1 MTVTAVIV
9 SHDGARWLPQ
19 VLDALAGQTR
29 VPDTVVAL
37 DTGSRDDSVAL
48 LRESLGADRVRQ
60 LPAGTPY
67 AEAVR
72 AGLEAAGTSAATEWV
87 WLLHDDS
94 APAPT
99 ALEELLAAAGTRSE
113 AALLGPKLR
122 EWPSLR
128 RLLEIGVSVTGTARR
143 ETGLERGEY
152 DQGQHDR
159 VRRVLAVNTAG
170 LLVRRDAL
178 ERIPLAADLPF
189 LATDLDLGWRAARAG
204 LVTLVVPA
212 AVVFHAEAAHRGR
225 RPHGP
230 RRPRR
235 EERAAL
241 LRTVLANCA
250 PAAVP
255 LLLVRLLLGSVLRV
269 VGLLL
274 VRAPGEAWDEAVA
287 AAGTF
292 GRPWALARARRIR
305 RLPRSER
312 APHREVRALLP
323 PVWLPYRHGVDEVTD
338 TLGHV
343 ADAAREAV
351 ARRAGDRSRTWA
363 LLAVVLL
370 VAVALV
376 AARPVLGRGALVGE
390 GLLPAPESVATWWS
404 LLVHEPVGAW
414 VLPAAAAATLL
425 GGSAGLL
432 VSAVVVLAVPAAA
445 LTALRF
451 LGLLVDR
458 VPAWWGALSYG
469 LLAVVTG
476 VSGQGMI
483 GPLVGLVLLPL
494 LARSALDLLPG
505 AAPERRRRA
514 RWRVTGWLA
523 LLAAFVPSGWM
534 LAVVVGLAVLPRA
547 ARRGGLRGALPVL
560 VPLVVSPLLLLPW
573 WVPRLDVPGLLLL
586 DAGLPVAVPALDA
599 WQVLGARVGGGAAPA
614 WWALGALVAAT
625 AALVRR
631 ETRTLVLGAWGL
643 VVAALALAA
652 VLQRTTVSVPG
663 TGGEVTASFVFPLLV
678 AQAAALVAAAL
689 AGDGLLRRYA
699 GASFGWR
706 QPVLAVVALAAL
718 TTPLLG
724 LAWWASGAGTA
735 DLDRVT
741 ERGVPT
747 YMAQLSADETGYDVL
762 VLATDDDTGRVTW
775 SVRSGE
781 GAVLGEEG
789 ARLATAYDVATD
801 EAVRA
806 LARDG
811 DPTAVSRLVERGIGY
826 LYAAPP
832 ADRGLVTVLDGVS
845 GLAPA
850 STDARRSGA
859 WQLDGSGRQPRP
871 ESEDRAQ
878 PGLFAAQVVAVGVV
892 GVLAAPGRR
901 RAEP

>member
-1 MTVTAVIV
+1 MTVTALIV

-29 VPDTVVAL
+29 APDTVVAV
-37 DTGSRDDSVAL
+37 DTGSRDGSVAL
-48 LRESLGADRVRQ
+48 LREALGAEQVHE
-60 LPAGTPY
+60 LPADTPY

-72 AGLEAAGTSAATEWV
+72 AGLEAVGATAATEHV

-99 ALEELLAAAGTRSE
+99 ALEELLAVAAARPE

-128 RLLEIGVSVTGTARR
+128 RLLEVGVSVTGTARR

-159 VRRVLAVNTAG
+159 VRHVLAVNTAG
-170 LLVRRDAL
+170 LLVRRDVL

-230 RRPRR
+230 PHPRR

-255 LLLVRLLLGSVLRV
+255 LLLVRLLLGSLLRV

-292 GRPWALARARRIR
+292 GRPWALARARRSR

-312 APHREVRALLP
+312 APHREVRALLSP
-323 PVWLPYRHGVDEVTD
+323 AWLPYRHGVDAITD
-338 TLGHV
+338 TLGYL
-343 ADAAREAV
+343 ADAGRDAL
-351 ARRAGDRSRTWA
+351 ARRAGDRSRTWSVLAVLA
-363 LLAVVLL
+363 LLVL
-370 VAVALV
+370 ALV
-376 AARPVLGRGALVGE
+376 AARPVLERGALVGE
-390 GLLPAPESVATWWS
+390 GLLPAPEAVATWWS

-414 VLPAAAAATLL
+414 VLPAAVVATLL
-425 GGSAGLL
+425 GGSTALL
-432 VSAVVVLAVPAAA
+432 VSAVVVLAVPAATLA
-445 LTALRF
+445 ALRF
-451 LGLLVDR
+451 LRRLVDR
-458 VPAWWGALSYG
+458 APAWWGALSYG

-476 VSGQGMI
+476 VSGSGML

-534 LAVVVGLAVLPRA
+534 LAVAVGVLVLVVAARMGGVRA
-547 ARRGGLRGALPVL
+547 ALPAL
-560 VPLVVSPLLLLPW
+560 VPLAVSPLLLLPW
-573 WVPRLDVPGLLLL
+573 WVPRLDAPGLLLL

-599 WQVLGARVGGGAAPA
+599 WQVLGARVGGGAPG

-652 VLQRTTVSVPG
+652 VLQRATVSVPG
-663 TGGEVTASFVFPLLV
+663 TGADVTASFVFPLLV

-689 AGDGLLRRYA
+689 AGDGLLHRYA

-706 QPVLAVVALAAL
+706 QPVLAVVVLAAL
-718 TTPLLG
+718 TTPVLG
-724 LAWWASGAGTA
+724 LAWWATGAGTD

-747 YMAQLSADETGYDVL
+747 YMAQLSADEVGFDVL
-762 VLATDDDTGRVTW
+762 VLTAEEAGRTTW

-789 ARLATAYDVATD
+789 ARMVTPYDVATD

-811 DPTAVSRLVERGIGY
+811 DPTAVGRLVERGIGY
-826 LYAAPP
+826 VYATPP

-871 ESEDRAQ
+871 SSDDSVQ
-878 PGLFAAQVVAVGVV
+878 PWLFAGQVVAVVAV

-901 RAEP
+901 REEP

>member
-1 MTVTAVIV
+1 MTVTALIV

-29 VPDTVVAL
+29 APDAVVAV
-37 DTGSRDDSVAL
+37 DTGSRDGSVPL
-48 LRESLGADRVRQ
+48 LHEAFGDDRVLE

-72 AGLEAAGTSAATEWV
+72 AGLEVAGRSATEWV

-99 ALEELLAAAGTRSE
+99 ALKELLAAATARPE

-128 RLLEIGVSVTGTARR
+128 RLLEVGVSVTGTARR

-170 LLVRRDAL
+170 LLARRDVL

-204 LVTLVVPA
+204 LVTLVVPT
-212 AVVFHAEAAHRGR
+212 AVVFHAEAAQRGR

-230 RRPRR
+230 PHPRR

-250 PAAVP
+250 PGAVP
-255 LLLVRLLLGSVLRV
+255 FLLVRLLLGSVLRAL
-269 VGLLL
+269 GLLL
-274 VRAPGEAWDEAVA
+274 VRAPREAWDEVVA
-287 AAGTF
+287 AAATF
-292 GRPWALARARRIR
+292 GRPWSLVRARHVR
-305 RLPRSER
+305 RLPRAQR
-312 APHREVRALLP
+312 APHRDVRALLP
-323 PVWLPYRHGVDEVTD
+323 SAWLPYRHGVDAVTD
-338 TLGHV
+338 TLGYL
-343 ADAAREAV
+343 ADAARDGV
-351 ARRAGDRSRTWA
+351 ARRAGDRTRMWSV
-363 LLAVVLL
+363 LAVVAL
-370 VAVALV
+370 VVLAVV
-376 AARPVLGRGALVGE
+376 AARPVLARGELVGE

-414 VLPAAAAATLL
+414 VLPAALVATVL
-425 GGSAGLL
+425 GGSAALL
-432 VSAVVVLAVPAAA
+432 VSAVVVLAVPAATLA
-445 LTALRF
+445 ALRF
-451 LGLLVDR
+451 LRRLVDR
-458 VPAWWGALSYG
+458 APAWWGALTYG

-476 VSGQGMI
+476 VTGSGMV

-505 AAPERRRRA
+505 GTAERRRRA

-523 LLAAFVPSGWM
+523 LLAAFVPSAWV
-534 LAVVVGLAVLPRA
+534 LAAVVVLLVLVAGAGQRTLRGVLPA
-547 ARRGGLRGALPVL
+547 V
-560 VPLVVSPLLLLPW
+560 VPLVVAPLLLLPW
-573 WVPRLDVPGLLLL
+573 WVPRLDAPGLLLL
-586 DAGLPVAVPALDA
+586 DAGLPVTVPALDV
-599 WQVLGARVGGGAAPA
+599 WQVLGARVGSGAPA

-625 AALVRR
+625 AALARR
-631 ETRTLVLGAWGL
+631 ETRTAVLGAWGL
-643 VVAALALAA
+643 VVAALAVAA
-652 VLQRTTVSVPG
+652 VLRTVTVTVPG
-663 TGGEVTASFVFPLLV
+663 TGAAETASFVFPLLV

-706 QPVLAVVALAAL
+706 QPVLAVVVLGALV
-718 TTPLLG
+718 TPVLG
-724 LAWWASGAGTA
+724 LAWWATGAGTD

-741 ERGVPT
+741 GRGVPT
-747 YMAQLSADETGYDVL
+747 YMAQLSEGEVGYDVL
-762 VLATDDDTGRVTW
+762 VLTTEETGRTTW

-781 GAVLGEEG
+781 GAVLGQEG
-789 ARLATAYDVATD
+789 ARMVTPYDVATD
-801 EAVRA
+801 EAVRS

-811 DPTAVSRLVERGIGY
+811 DPAAVGRLVERGIGY
-826 LYAAPP
+826 VYAAPP
-832 ADRGLVTVLDGVS
+832 ADRALVTTLDGVS

-871 ESEDRAQ
+871 STSDPAQ
-878 PGLFAAQVVAVGVV
+878 PWLFAGQLAAVVAV

-901 RAEP
+901 REEA